1 MGVGIVVGEHEVL
14 VSERENV
21 LHLGVEVHVRQRSG
35 LAGEL
40 QLHLLD
46 MVGVDMRIA
55 EGVDEVA
62 CAEIGYLRHHLQQ
75 KGIGGDVE
83 RHAEKDVRGALV
95 ELERQA
101 PVRHVELE
109 KRVAGRERH
118 AVHLR
123 YIPCA
128 DDEAPRVGIVLD
140 LLYEPGYLV
149 DSAALV
155 IRPRAPLV
163 SVHGTQVAVLV
174 RPLVP
179 YADAVFLQ
187 IADIGVALEKP
198 QQFVDDGFEVQF
210 FGGEE
215 GETLFEVETH
225 LMPEDGQGAGACA
238 VFFAD
243 AFGEYAAAEIKILVH
258 FNYEFRMMN
267 YYFRLVQFVG
277 GAEDF
282 ELRAAVD
289 LVADF
294 LLLRREGEDKL
305 FVQFLLLRDEGVL
318 VVERLVGD
326 DGFLLAVAYGR
337 EAFAL
342 YTFGNEVVA
351 DRLRTLL
358 GQVDVEHRVAFHVG
372 VGREFD
378 GDVGVVVQEFDE
390 GCQARFGCG
399 CEVPFAE
406 LVEDIVHGDGLAD
419 GREREIQLLR
429 LAVGEVER
437 VELLAGI
444 EVTARRGE
452 HDIADVFAEFDF
464 VGAVAARLHSG
475 VRAVVA
481 DKAYGGIGDGLAVV
495 VRDGALHEEDH
506 LGEDELID
514 AVKGFLLPA
523 VGGEKAVLGVAG
535 EGDAE
540 VVGIGVEGCAHVED
554 EPCRGVADGGVA
566 LCHEE
571 VEPAVAGVSVGG
583 EIERAVRVDGGI
595 HLIAGGVDLCA
606 EVLHVDPFFAVQLR
620 HVEVFSAHAVRG
632 IGDEIEGVARGAQ
645 RGMPYGDAAVGEE
658 FDLLRLAPF
667 AAGTQGLVDFG
678 AEVLPVDR
686 LGVGE
691 EHGAAVLGEAA
702 YAQLRRGFGAAG
714 SAGGIGFLLV
724 AFLVVKPFGERDVLP
739 FAGCVFAG
747 GIEGEELRT
756 RDRTGT
762 LDGFLVA
769 GVLGGRLTVAGE
781 HEGVGIRPYELRC
794 ETAAALVVEVLGEGY
809 FVARGLL
816 FPLVNAVAGIV
827 SRLCDIVCRMG
838 L

>member
-1 MGVGIVVGEHEVL
+1 MPWLIIF
-14 VSERENV
+14 S
-21 LHLGVEVHVRQRSG
+21 SS
-35 LAGEL
+35 
-40 QLHLLD
+40 
-46 MVGVDMRIA
+46 
-55 EGVDEVA
+55 
-62 CAEIGYLRHHLQQ
+62 C
-75 KGIGGDVE
+75 
-83 RHAEKDVRGALV
+83 LV
-95 ELERQA
+95 E
-101 PVRHVELE
+101 
-109 KRVAGRERH
+109 
-118 AVHLR
+118 
-123 YIPCA
+123 
-128 DDEAPRVGIVLD
+128 
-140 LLYEPGYLV
+140 
-149 DSAALV
+149 
-155 IRPRAPLV
+155 
-163 SVHGTQVAVLV
+163 
-174 RPLVP
+174 
-179 YADAVFLQ
+179 
-187 IADIGVALEKP
+187 
-198 QQFVDDGFEVQF
+198 
-210 FGGEE
+210 
-215 GETLFEVETH
+215 
-225 LMPEDGQGAGACA
+225 
-238 VFFAD
+238 
-243 AFGEYAAAEIKILVH
+243 
-258 FNYEFRMMN
+258 
-267 YYFRLVQFVG
+267 FVG

-294 LLLRREGEDKL
+294 LLLRCEGEDKL

-318 VVERLVGD
+318 VVERLVGY
-326 DGFLLAVAYGR
+326 DGFLLAIAHWR
-337 EAFAL
+337 EALAL
-342 YTFGNEVVA
+342 YTFGNEVIA
-351 DRLRTLL
+351 DRLCTLL
-358 GQVDVEHRVAFHVG
+358 GQVDVENGVAFHVG

-378 GDVGVVVQEFDE
+378 GDVGVVVQEFDK

-437 VELLAGI
+437 VELLAGV
-444 EVTARRGE
+444 EVAARRGE
-452 HDIADVFAEFDF
+452 HGITHVFAEFYF
-464 VGAVAARLHSG
+464 VGAVASCLYSG
-475 VRAVVA
+475 VRAVIA

-495 VRDGALHEEDH
+495 VGDGALHEEDH
-506 LGEDELID
+506 LGEDKLID
-514 AVKGFLLPA
+514 AVDGFLLPA

-535 EGDAE
+535 KGDAE

-583 EIERAVRVDGGI
+583 EIERAVGVDGGV
-595 HLIAGGVDLCA
+595 HLIAGGVDLRT

-667 AAGTQGLVDFG
+667 AAGAQGLIDFS

-702 YAQLRRGFGAAG
+702 YAQLRRGFG
-714 SAGGIGFLLV
+714 SAGGVGFLLV

-762 LDGFLVA
+762 LDGFLVSGA
-769 GVLGGRLTVAGE
+769 LGGCLTVAGE
-781 HEGVGIRPYELRC
+781 HEGIGIRPDELRC
-794 ETAAALVVEVLGEGY
+794 ETAAALVVEVFGEGY

-816 FPLVNAVAGIV
+816 FPPVDAVAGIV
-827 SRLCDIVCRMG
+827 SCLRDIVCRVGLKVDKILIVSLFVLALVLQNLRVAEIDDGVLVTVADGVLVGGGSVLVIEDAVALALPESDMG
-838 L
+838 FEHLLLGGGDAAVALLVEVGGIVILADGVHAVRLFDALLDAT